1 MWNKSFIDNNSV
13 VCHTFPHTIIKY
25 FLLFRPATC
34 IPVVKILK
42 ANQIEKFS
50 RSSEISDNKYFQA
63 SYFLTLSAEKKLP
76 EPKSPTML
84 KHEEGSTISGK
95 RCRNKYFV

>member
-13 VCHTFPHTIIKY
+13 VYHTFPHTIIKY
-25 FLLFRPATC
+25 FLFFRPATC

-63 SYFLTLSAEKKLP
+63 SCFLILSAEKNCLSQSHLP
-76 EPKSPTML
+76 
-84 KHEEGSTISGK
+84 
-95 RCRNKYFV
+95 C